1 MYRLRLLIIA
11 IIAWWAVVLNLE
23 RPDSILNLGQLKLQ
37 PFVYVMVVVIIS
49 IMFMVPRLS
58 TLHFAREVTVVLVT
72 YLVLSLI
79 FATSSISEL
88 IGDYATFFEIV
99 LLVGTLWS
107 ARRVSDSITN
117 FEDTIDEAVLGSAN
131 LGFQTFVQEKN
142 TMAGTIHKPEKL
154 SLKTFTYNEQV
165 INEELRRAR
174 RYNRRVALFYIRI
187 QNLTVL
193 NGGILGRWN
202 RKMVFQSRYL
212 RVYIIQL
219 LFDFLLKESDII
231 MWYGRDLVICSP
243 ELDQT
248 TAEEFAGK
256 LKQAFE
262 VLMVTSPTV
271 GTAVFPDD
279 ALLGSK
285 LLEVASQE
293 ASQTQ
298 EKSSGPVYVGFW
310 DRSKVR

>member
-1 MYRLRLLIIA
+1 
-11 IIAWWAVVLNLE
+11 
-23 RPDSILNLGQLKLQ
+23 
-37 PFVYVMVVVIIS
+37 
-49 IMFMVPRLS
+49 
-58 TLHFAREVTVVLVT
+58 
-72 YLVLSLI
+72 
-79 FATSSISEL
+79 
-88 IGDYATFFEIV
+88 
-99 LLVGTLWS
+99 
-107 ARRVSDSITN
+107 
-117 FEDTIDEAVLGSAN
+117 
-131 LGFQTFVQEKN
+131 
-142 TMAGTIHKPEKL
+142 MAGTIHKPEKL
-154 SLKTFTYNEQV
+154 GLKTFTYNEQV